1 MEKSMPIQGQLI
13 DRLLEMHT
21 MKRKKEYNQEEIR
34 MQVMIEVEKMNQFKV
49 LEELQ
54 AKTQD

>member
-34 MQVMIEVEKMNQFKV
+34 MQVMIEVEKMNQFRV